1 MGWEKTADLRRI
13 HADQHNFSRAWLSN
27 MSNTAVI
34 KGKAQY
40 LGWPEAVDEAE
51 TAQVGGHAAAVLSV
65 GSSRIKL
72 QVRSITQAS
81 QFSYELAFRQCQ
93 SAE

>member
-1 MGWEKTADLRRI
+1 MGWEKTANLRRI

-27 MSNTAVI
+27 LSNTAVI

-72 QVRSITQAS
+72 QVRSIT
-81 QFSYELAFRQCQ
+81 
-93 SAE
+93 